1 MIRNIGIVIVS
12 IIIIAIIADAIVT
25 ILSKPQYGR
34 KACQDANIPY
44 KTVIAHRGASYWAPE
59 ETYFSYV
66 IAKNVGA
73 EYLEMDVQRTKDDV
87 IIVFHDDTLSRITN
101 IAEVFPGRENDP
113 LYTFTMAELKKLD
126 VGKWFNSS
134 FPERA
139 KRSYDSTKILTL
151 DEVID
156 IATSDGVFYPLYIET
171 KSPKNYPG
179 IEEQLVHILE
189 TRGYIQKGEK
199 KINAPYAPVIF
210 QSFEIDSLM
219 LLQKYAPKVPR
230 VYLIDEDMVA
240 QKGWDT
246 LITEAKQAQCVGV
259 GPSGYQGWPWITGK
273 AHRNGLLVHIYTV
286 NQKWQYRL
294 LNWFGA
300 DGFFTDRCE
309 LLMEYYV
316 KPHKKPFKEILSGI
330 E

>member
-25 ILSKPQYGR
+25 ILSRPQYGR
-34 KACQDANIPY
+34 KACQAANIPY

-59 ETYFSYV
+59 ETYFSYL

-113 LYTFTMAELKKLD
+113 INTFTMAELKKLD
-126 VGKWFNSS
+126 VGKWFNTS

-139 KRSYDSTKILTL
+139 KRSYDGTKILTL

-156 IATSDGVFYPLYIET
+156 IATSDGVLYPLYIET

-189 TRGYIQKGEK
+189 TRGYIQKGGK
-199 KINAPYAPVIF
+199 TTNAPYAPVIF
-210 QSFEIDSLM
+210 QSFEIDSLL
-219 LLQKYAPKVPR
+219 LLQKYAPQVPR
-230 VYLIDEDMVA
+230 VYLIDDDMVA

-246 LITEAKQAQCVGV
+246 LIAEAKQAKCAGI

>member
-1 MIRNIGIVIVS
+1 MVRTIGIVIVT
-12 IIIIAIIADAIVT
+12 IIIIAILLDAVVS
-25 ILSKPQYGR
+25 ILSRPQLGR
-34 KACQDANIPY
+34 KACQAANIPY

-59 ETYFSYV
+59 ETYFSYM

-73 EYLEMDVQRTKDDV
+73 EYLEMDVQRTKDGV

-101 IAEVFPGRENDP
+101 IAQVFPARVNDP
-113 LYTFTMAELKKLD
+113 INSFTIAQLKQLE
-126 VGKWFNSS
+126 VGNWFNSS

-139 KRSYDSTKILTL
+139 KKSYEGTKILTL

-156 IATSDGVFYPLYIET
+156 IALSDGQLHPLYIET
-171 KSPKNYPG
+171 KSPKNFPG
-179 IEEQLVHILE
+179 IEEQLVHILK
-189 TRGYIQKGEK
+189 TRGYIR
-199 KINAPYAPVIF
+199 NAEDKNKSPNAPVIF
-210 QSFEIDSLM
+210 QSFEIESLH
-219 LLQKYAPKVPR
+219 LLKKYAPQVPR
-230 VYLIDEDMVA
+230 VYLIDEDMVS

-246 LITEAKQAQCVGV
+246 IIQEAKQAQCAGL
-259 GPSGYQGWPWITGK
+259 GPSGYLGWPWIIGK
-273 AHRNGLLVHIYTV
+273 AHRNGMLVHIYTV
-286 NQKWQYRL
+286 NKIWQFRL

-316 KPHKKPFKEILSGI
+316 KPHKKPFNEILSSI